1 MQKCV
6 ALCWFNL
13 GGYISWSDSLPD
25 KQEVIG
31 SSPIPP
37 TKNENFLK
45 DLWNTDKSN
54 LYYICKL
61 YKISHIIMMTRLMAN
76 VKISNIISQLIY
88 EFPDMRFMQLLM
100 VIDAVIDT
108 DQFNEESSVTL
119 ERIKNKI
126 KQLRQK

>member
-1 MQKCV
+1 
-6 ALCWFNL
+6 
-13 GGYISWSDSLPD
+13 
-25 KQEVIG
+25 
-31 SSPIPP
+31 
-37 TKNENFLK
+37 
-45 DLWNTDKSN
+45 
-54 LYYICKL
+54 
-61 YKISHIIMMTRLMAN
+61 MTRLMAN

>member
-1 MQKCV
+1 
-6 ALCWFNL
+6 
-13 GGYISWSDSLPD
+13 
-25 KQEVIG
+25 
-31 SSPIPP
+31 
-37 TKNENFLK
+37 
-45 DLWNTDKSN
+45 
-54 LYYICKL
+54 
-61 YKISHIIMMTRLMAN
+61 MMTRLMIN
-76 VKISNIISQLIY
+76 IKISNIISQLIY

>member
-1 MQKCV
+1 M
-6 ALCWFNL
+6 
-13 GGYISWSDSLPD
+13 
-25 KQEVIG
+25 
-31 SSPIPP
+31 
-37 TKNENFLK
+37 T
-45 DLWNTDKSN
+45 
-54 LYYICKL
+54 
-61 YKISHIIMMTRLMAN
+61 TRLMAN
-76 VKISNIISQLIY
+76 VKISNIISQLVY

>member
-1 MQKCV
+1 
-6 ALCWFNL
+6 
-13 GGYISWSDSLPD
+13 
-25 KQEVIG
+25 
-31 SSPIPP
+31 
-37 TKNENFLK
+37 
-45 DLWNTDKSN
+45 
-54 LYYICKL
+54 
-61 YKISHIIMMTRLMAN
+61 MMTRLMAN
-76 VKISNIISQLIY
+76 IKISNIISKLIY

>member
-1 MQKCV
+1 
-6 ALCWFNL
+6 
-13 GGYISWSDSLPD
+13 
-25 KQEVIG
+25 
-31 SSPIPP
+31 
-37 TKNENFLK
+37 
-45 DLWNTDKSN
+45 
-54 LYYICKL
+54 
-61 YKISHIIMMTRLMAN
+61 MMTRLMAN

-88 EFPDMRFMQLLM
+88 EFPDMRFIQLLI

>member
-1 MQKCV
+1 
-6 ALCWFNL
+6 
-13 GGYISWSDSLPD
+13 
-25 KQEVIG
+25 
-31 SSPIPP
+31 
-37 TKNENFLK
+37 
-45 DLWNTDKSN
+45 
-54 LYYICKL
+54 
-61 YKISHIIMMTRLMAN
+61 MMTRLMAN

-126 KQLRQK
+126 KQLR

>member
-1 MQKCV
+1 
-6 ALCWFNL
+6 
-13 GGYISWSDSLPD
+13 
-25 KQEVIG
+25 
-31 SSPIPP
+31 
-37 TKNENFLK
+37 
-45 DLWNTDKSN
+45 
-54 LYYICKL
+54 
-61 YKISHIIMMTRLMAN
+61 MMTRLMSN

>member
-1 MQKCV
+1 
-6 ALCWFNL
+6 
-13 GGYISWSDSLPD
+13 
-25 KQEVIG
+25 
-31 SSPIPP
+31 
-37 TKNENFLK
+37 
-45 DLWNTDKSN
+45 
-54 LYYICKL
+54 
-61 YKISHIIMMTRLMAN
+61 MMTRLMAN

-100 VIDAVIDT
+100 VIDVVIDT

>member
-1 MQKCV
+1 
-6 ALCWFNL
+6 
-13 GGYISWSDSLPD
+13 
-25 KQEVIG
+25 
-31 SSPIPP
+31 
-37 TKNENFLK
+37 
-45 DLWNTDKSN
+45 
-54 LYYICKL
+54 
-61 YKISHIIMMTRLMAN
+61 MMTRLIAN

-88 EFPDMRFMQLLM
+88 EFPDMRFIQLLI